1 MEYTKLNNLTN
12 IFNINEI
19 EDIIKTEQPIKS
31 YSPIQDGTGLFYYT
45 APESLISDVKKLL
58 PTILQNEAE
67 VVLCKIYKG
76 ALPHKDHDC
85 KCKINFYLRASNAKT
100 VYFSDPSSDGYS
112 FSNTDQHNRYDI
124 KQHRLRKTNS
134 FVAQDDE
141 IYLIDTSKIHA
152 VIMPES
158 LNRIIVSISFNRT
171 YDEILGI
178 LKVDNNSTLCYTIA

>member
-1 MEYTKLNNLTN
+1 M
-12 IFNINEI
+12 
-19 EDIIKTEQPIKS
+19 
-31 YSPIQDGTGLFYYT
+31 
-45 APESLISDVKKLL
+45 
-58 PTILQNEAE
+58 
-67 VVLCKIYKG
+67 
-76 ALPHKDHDC
+76 
-85 KCKINFYLRASNAKT
+85 
-100 VYFSDPSSDGYS
+100 YFSDPASDGYS

-158 LNRIIVSISFNRT
+158 LNRIIVSISFNRA

-178 LKVDNNSTLCYTIA
+178 LKVDTNSILCYTSA